1 MRAAL
6 LAMAVAGT
14 CVSGQDVEN
23 SEPSAE
29 FSAVGYPVTTRGSYQ
44 KPHGLCKKTCLR
56 ASGCFCDRPGEPVA
70 FTADRYTVGAI
81 CAAKYCSS
89 SSDCPAGPHG
99 TTPVCANR
107 RCHLGCKKDY
117 NCPWPAR
124 CEHSKKLG
132 NVCFFPQWQE

>member
-1 MRAAL
+1 MRTAL

-23 SEPSAE
+23 SEPSAG
-29 FSAVGYPVTTRGSYQ
+29 FSAVGYPVTTRVTKS
-44 KPHGLCKKTCLR
+44 PM
-56 ASGCFCDRPGEPVA
+56 ASARRLACELAVVSVIAPGEPVA

-107 RCHLGCKKDY
+107 RCHLGCKKVSISL
-117 NCPWPAR
+117 PEKA
-124 CEHSKKLG
+124 
-132 NVCFFPQWQE
+132 